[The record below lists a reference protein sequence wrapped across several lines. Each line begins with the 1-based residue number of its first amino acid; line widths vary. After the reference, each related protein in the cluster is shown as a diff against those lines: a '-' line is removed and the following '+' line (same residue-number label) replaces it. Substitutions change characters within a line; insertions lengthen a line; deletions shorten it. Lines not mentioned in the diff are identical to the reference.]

1 MSPIALE
8 DLFVDKISEE
18 AKVSSWPKK
27 RRLMKRY
34 DLTASMYD
42 LRYADEQKAKI
53 EAALD
58 SLKEKWFGL
67 VLDVG
72 CGTGILFDYVTDR
85 PKMIVGLDLSKKTLL
100 EAKARM
106 FKKNMNNAYLV
117 QADADNMPFG
127 DGVFNQVLAV
137 TVLQNAPNP
146 DTMLI
151 EIRRVAKDKAIFV
164 LTGLKSIFS
173 KRRFEQVL
181 KKAGLKLEKLKEDDL
196 KCYVIICRNSRS

>member
-1 MSPIALE
+1 MSGWA
-8 DLFVDKISEE
+8 
-18 AKVSSWPKK
+18 KK

-34 DLTASMYD
+34 DLTASLYD

-53 EAALD
+53 EAALC
-58 SLKEKWFGL
+58 SVKRKWFGL

-85 PKMIVGLDLSKKTLL
+85 SKMIVGLDLSKKTLL

-106 FKKNMNNAYLV
+106 FKKNMNNAHLV

-127 DGVFNQVLAV
+127 DGVFDQVLAV
-137 TVLQNAPNP
+137 TVLQNAPDP
-146 DTMLI
+146 GGMLR
-151 EIRRVAKDKAIFV
+151 EIRRVAKDEAIFV

-181 KKAGLKLEKLKEDDL
+181 KKVGLKVEKLEEDDL
-196 KCYVIICRNSRS
+196 KCYVTICRNSFP

>member
-1 MSPIALE
+1 
-8 DLFVDKISEE
+8 
-18 AKVSSWPKK
+18 VSGWAKK

-34 DLTASMYD
+34 DLTASIYD

-53 EAALD
+53 EAALR
-58 SLKEKWFGL
+58 SVKEKWFGL

-72 CGTGILFDYVTDR
+72 CGTGILFDYITDR

-106 FKKNMNNAYLV
+106 FKKNINNVHLV

-127 DGVFNQVLAV
+127 DGMFDQLLAV

-146 DTMLI
+146 GRMLR
-151 EIRRVAKDKAIFV
+151 EIRRVAEDEAIFV

-181 KKAGLKLEKLKEDDL
+181 KKAGLKLEEFDEDNL
-196 KCYVIICRNSRS
+196 KCYVTICRNSCP

>member
-1 MSPIALE
+1 
-8 DLFVDKISEE
+8 
-18 AKVSSWPKK
+18 VSGWAKK

-34 DLTASMYD
+34 DLTASMYN
-42 LRYADEQKAKI
+42 LRYANEQEAKI
-53 EAALD
+53 EAALR
-58 SLKEKWFGL
+58 SVKEKRFGL

-85 PKMIVGLDLSKKTLL
+85 SKMIVGLDLSKKTLL

-106 FKKNMNNAYLV
+106 LKKKINNVHLV

-127 DGVFNQVLAV
+127 DDMFDQVLAV

-146 DTMLI
+146 GGMLR
-151 EIRRVAKDKAIFV
+151 EIRRVAKEEAIFV

-173 KRRFEQVL
+173 KRRFDQVL
-181 KKAGLKLEKLKEDDL
+181 KKAGLKSEKFEEDDL
-196 KCYVIICRNSRS
+196 KCYVTICRNSFP

>member
-1 MSPIALE
+1 
-8 DLFVDKISEE
+8 
-18 AKVSSWPKK
+18 VSGWTKK

-58 SLKEKWFGL
+58 SLKDKWFGL

-85 PKMIVGLDLSKKTLL
+85 LKMIVGLDLSKKTLL
-100 EAKARM
+100 EAKTRM
-106 FKKNMNNAYLV
+106 FKKNMNSVHLV

-127 DGVFNQVLAV
+127 DGVFNQVLAI

-146 DTMLI
+146 GTMLR
-151 EIRRVAKDKAIFV
+151 EIRRVADDDAIFV

-181 KKAGLKLEKLKEDDL
+181 KEAGLKLEKVEEDDL
-196 KCYVIICRNSRS
+196 KCYVAICGNSCR

>member
-1 MSPIALE
+1 MSG
-8 DLFVDKISEE
+8 
-18 AKVSSWPKK
+18 WTKK

-53 EAALD
+53 EAALG

-72 CGTGILFDYVTDR
+72 CGTGILFDYITDQ
-85 PKMIVGLDLSKKTLL
+85 PEIIVGLDLSKKTLL
-100 EAKARM
+100 ETKARTS
-106 FKKNMNNAYLV
+106 KKNPKNVHLV

-127 DGVFNQVLAV
+127 NGTFDRVSAV

-146 DTMLI
+146 VKMLR
-151 EIRRVAKDKAIFV
+151 EIRRVAKNEAVFV

-173 KRRFEQVL
+173 RRGFGQAL
-181 KKAGLKLEKLKEDDL
+181 KKAGLKLEEFEDDDL
-196 KCYVIICRNSRS
+196 KCYVAICKNSCR